1 MLGNLNKLSG
11 EEITSLLPEFK
22 VNGDTLISELEIELE
37 NQVDVSV
44 CETLQIVSQSKAKL
58 SELMEKLKPSAKL
71 VI

>member
-58 SELMEKLKPSAKL
+58 SELMEKLRPSAKL

>member
-1 MLGNLNKLSG
+1 VLGNLNKLSG

-58 SELMEKLKPSAKL
+58 SELMEKLRPSAKL

>member
-1 MLGNLNKLSG
+1 VLGNLNKLSG